1 MGYKKKRKKKIERE
15 VTESKDKI
23 TLCWKSQT
31 HPAERGNFFLF
42 NNRLPPDCCNRRNI
56 TKAFKKELEKR
67 LWCQPWDLCSIFIC
81 FLFTPFCACFCQS
94 EQRETPRAQ
103 LPRRARTH
111 LQMSTAGLLSPEPS
125 TDLIRTDSCRLLPL
139 SESRGEEHSGL
150 EEAMVKKLECEKRS
164 LINTLDP
171 PHSESSSG
179 SEPTPDSS
187 FPFTLKIVRTVWL
200 LKIKVKKQAN
210 KKKAILCFLR
220 WHKQLYE
227 CLVESCFVLF
237 STCPVVMD
245 LFPPIA
251 PVLLVCSAWRHCC
264 MVTMAMAVIY
274 NNMKKRKWN
283 MTTLWM
289 QGLTFFT
296 LTAINPDCS
305 FWKKSDCSLC

>member
-1 MGYKKKRKKKIERE
+1 MCISEKATAKLLWEGFSLLLLSQMPWVGVCFVFSALACFTASQTGLQKLSVIPNENHRNHKFASGIKMVPPPPHPCNPEWETLKHWQKRFDQNLMGYKKKRKKKPERE
-15 VTESKDKI
+15 VTESKGKI

-56 TKAFKKELEKR
+56 TKAFKKELEKK

-81 FLFTPFCACFCQS
+81 FLFTPFCACFCQL

-111 LQMSTAGLLSPEPS
+111 LQMSTAGLLSPGTL

-171 PHSESSSG
+171 PILSHHQEASQPQTAPS
-179 SEPTPDSS
+179 
-187 FPFTLKIVRTVWL
+187 LLL
-200 LKIKVKKQAN
+200 LK
-210 KKKAILCFLR
+210 
-220 WHKQLYE
+220 
-227 CLVESCFVLF
+227 
-237 STCPVVMD
+237 
-245 LFPPIA
+245 
-251 PVLLVCSAWRHCC
+251 
-264 MVTMAMAVIY
+264 
-274 NNMKKRKWN
+274 
-283 MTTLWM
+283 
-289 QGLTFFT
+289 
-296 LTAINPDCS
+296 
-305 FWKKSDCSLC
+305 